1 MTEEHY
7 IAHLQNEIVSTAASF
22 SSITMLHENI
32 LDSMD
37 NGVIALDF
45 EGRIITF
52 NKAASRMLGVGVEQ
66 ALGKYYPE
74 VFFGL
79 PGNDE
84 FNDVLINVIYTRQ
97 TYMHR
102 EVNFMRDESTAI
114 PLGITSSLLKNDQGQ
129 EYGVVSVFSDLS
141 EVKKRQFLQDTLTR
155 YVNKDVVDLILEHPE
170 NIILDGEEREATVLF
185 SDIRGFTSISE
196 KMQPKELVQMLRD
209 YFTLMVGVVFT
220 FQGTVDKFIGDC
232 IMAIFGAPT
241 PQPNHAALAVLA
253 ALEMKRLLS
262 VFNVARGE
270 KQKDPLRIGV
280 GINTG
285 EVVVGNIGSE
295 QRLEYTA
302 IGDAVNLASRLEGIN
317 KQYGTEIIVSEST
330 YCQLVDVEILA
341 REIDEVRVKGKHKP
355 VKIYEII
362 ARQEDVA
369 DEQYRVCDH
378 FMQGLE
384 YYRSQQWEKAIRE
397 FQQSLAIIPADRP
410 SQLYI
415 ERCTVY
421 QHTPPSESWDGVFE
435 MKTK

>member
-1 MTEEHY
+1 MREEQY
-7 IAHLQNEIVSTAASF
+7 ITHLQNEIVSSAAAF
-22 SSITMLHENI
+22 NSITMLHENI

-52 NKAASRMLGVGVEQ
+52 NKAASRILGVSVED

-74 VFFGL
+74 VFFEL

-97 TYMHR
+97 TYLHR
-102 EVNFMRDESTAI
+102 EVNFMRDEDTAI

-155 YVNKDVVDLILEHPE
+155 YVTKDVVELILEHPE
-170 NIILDGEEREATVLF
+170 NIILDGEERTATVLF
-185 SDIRGFTSISE
+185 SDIREFTSISE
-196 KMQPKELVQMLRD
+196 KMQPKELVHMLRE
-209 YFTLMVGVVFT
+209 YFTLMVGAVFT

-241 PQPNHAALAVLA
+241 PQPDHAALAVAA
-253 ALEMKRLLS
+253 ALEMKKLLQQ
-262 VFNVARGE
+262 FNAKHARE
-270 KQKDPLRIGV
+270 SKDLLRIGV

-285 EVVVGNIGSE
+285 DVVVGNIGSE

-330 YCQLVDVEILA
+330 YRQVDEHNILA
-341 REIDEVRVKGKHKP
+341 REIDEVRVKGKQKP
-355 VKIYEII
+355 VKIYEILGYLNEMSD
-362 ARQEDVA
+362 AHQRLC
-369 DEQYRVCDH
+369 RH
-378 FMQGLE
+378 FVQGLE
-384 YYRSQQWEKAIRE
+384 GYRSRKWEKALQE
-397 FQQSLAIIPADRP
+397 FQSALAYIPSDMP
-410 SQLYI
+410 SRLYM
-415 ERCTVY
+415 ERCTLY
-421 QHTPPSESWDGVFE
+421 QQYPPAEPWDGIFE

>member
-1 MTEEHY
+1 MSEEQD
-7 IAHLQNEIVSTAASF
+7 IIHLQNEIVSSAAAF
-22 SSITMLHENI
+22 NSITMLHENI

-45 EGRIITF
+45 EGKIITF
-52 NKAASRMLGVGVEQ
+52 NKASARILGVPVEH

-74 VFFGL
+74 VFFEL

-97 TYMHR
+97 TYLHR

-114 PLGITSSLLKNDQGQ
+114 PLGITSSLLKNVQGQ

-155 YVNKDVVDLILEHPE
+155 YVTKDVVDLILEHPE
-170 NIILDGEEREATVLF
+170 NIILDGEERTATVLF
-185 SDIRGFTSISE
+185 CDIRGFTSISE
-196 KMQPKELVQMLRD
+196 RMQPKELVHMLRE
-209 YFTLMVGVVFT
+209 YFTLMVGAVFT

-253 ALEMKRLLS
+253 ALEMKKLLQQ
-262 VFNVARGE
+262 FNAKHAWGI
-270 KQKDPLRIGV
+270 KDSLRIGV

-285 EVVVGNIGSE
+285 DVVVGNIGSE

-330 YCQLVDVEILA
+330 YFQVGENNILA
-341 REIDEVRVKGKHKP
+341 REIDEVRVKGKQKP
-355 VKIYEII
+355 VKIYEILGY
-362 ARQEDVA
+362 Q
-369 DEQYRVCDH
+369 DEMSDAHQQLCRH
-378 FMQGLE
+378 FVQGLE
-384 YYRSQQWEKAIRE
+384 CYRSRKWEQALRV
-397 FQQSLAIIPADRP
+397 FQDALECVP
-410 SQLYI
+410 SDTPSRLYI
-415 ERCTVY
+415 ERCTLY
-421 QHTPPSESWDGVFE
+421 QQDPPAEPWDGVFE